1 MLDAIAKP
9 FGWLMMGL
17 YELTGNFG
25 VATIL
30 FSLCVTLVLLPF
42 MAKSKKSM
50 MRMSRLTPRMQ
61 ELQRKHEGNQQKL
74 NEEMARLY
82 REEKVNPMSGCLW
95 SLLPFPIL
103 LALYRAVVK
112 PLTIMMGVDSALL
125 SSGWTSRARRTGS
138 SGPLTS
144 PPAPGPSSGCSSSR
158 SSPPA

>member
-9 FGWLMMGL
+9 FGWLMMWL

-25 VATIL
+25 LATIL

-103 LALYRAVVK
+103 LAL
-112 PLTIMMGVDSALL
+112 
-125 SSGWTSRARRTGS
+125 
-138 SGPLTS
+138 
-144 PPAPGPSSGCSSSR
+144 
-158 SSPPA
+158 